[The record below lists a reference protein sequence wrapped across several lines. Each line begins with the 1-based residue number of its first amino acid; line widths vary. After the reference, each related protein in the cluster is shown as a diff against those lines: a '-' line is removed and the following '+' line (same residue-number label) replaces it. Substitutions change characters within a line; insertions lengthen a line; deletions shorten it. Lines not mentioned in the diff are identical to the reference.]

1 MNIILIGLN
10 ILEYRH
16 RLTKLYR
23 CVFMEHTFSM
33 YVCTYYDWPSSFP
46 NTLHGLAHFM
56 LKQTSQGG
64 YRYYPCFTGEKLK
77 HSSESN

>member
-33 YVCTYYDWPSSFP
+33 YVCTYYD
-46 NTLHGLAHFM
+46 
-56 LKQTSQGG
+56 
-64 YRYYPCFTGEKLK
+64 
-77 HSSESN
+77 